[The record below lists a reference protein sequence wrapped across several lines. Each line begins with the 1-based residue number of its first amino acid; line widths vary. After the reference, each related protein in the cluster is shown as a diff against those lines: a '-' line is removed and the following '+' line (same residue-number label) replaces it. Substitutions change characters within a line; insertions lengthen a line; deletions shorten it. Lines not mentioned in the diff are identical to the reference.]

1 VWLPKV
7 LELVKVALEEA
18 SCAMQKKSEDV
29 VVKMK
34 SELRVIGSILIRVH
48 NYRINSLLLYAVYRV
63 PKLLMLQ
70 LTLYVSR
77 ERGKSP
83 LSP

>member
-34 SELRVIGSILIRVH
+34 SELRES
-48 NYRINSLLLYAVYRV
+48 
-63 PKLLMLQ
+63 
-70 LTLYVSR
+70 
-77 ERGKSP
+77 
-83 LSP
+83 